1 MADQPPFTS
10 NQLAEQRTDL
20 ARHRTEAAGERTDL
34 AVERTVLAHE
44 RTLMAW
50 IRTATSLIS
59 FGFTVYKFFDALQ
72 EAKTGASTR
81 LLGPRGFA
89 IVMISIGLVALVLAT
104 VEHSRS
110 LAQLRAAGAP
120 AKRSLSLVIAAMVA
134 LLGVGGL
141 VLAILGR

>member
-1 MADQPPFTS
+1 MPDQPPLTS

-20 ARHRTEAAGERTDL
+20 ARQRTDAAGERTDL
-34 AVERTVLAHE
+34 ALERTVLAHE

-59 FGFTVYKFFDALQ
+59 FGFTVYKFFDTLQ
-72 EAKTGASTR
+72 EAKMGTSTR

-89 IVMISIGLVALVLAT
+89 IAMISIGLVALVLAT
-104 VEHSRS
+104 IEHSRS
-110 LAQLRAAGAP
+110 LASLRASGAP
-120 AKRSLSLVIAAMVA
+120 HKQSLSLIIAALVT

>member
-1 MADQPPFTS
+1 MPDQAPYTS

-20 ARHRTEAAGERTDL
+20 ARQRTEAAGERSDL
-34 AVERTVLAHE
+34 ALERTVLAHE

-72 EAKTGASTR
+72 EAKTGTSTR

-89 IVMISIGLVALVLAT
+89 IAMISIGLVALVLAT
-104 VEHSRS
+104 IEHSRS
-110 LAQLRAAGAP
+110 LATLRASGAAP
-120 AKRSLSLVIAAMVA
+120 KRSLSLIIAALVA